1 MQTPPPLRS
10 RTDAPGR
17 RASSVDAAAG
27 PGGSSPAMDLQSRAG
42 EAAAL
47 LKALANPDR
56 LMLLCLLLDG
66 ERGVGE
72 LGDLSGLLQ
81 PSLSQQLGVLRAEHL
96 VSTRREG
103 KHVVYRLASPA
114 AVAVLNTLHGLFC
127 DAAPSG
133 RPSRPALPQPAGRQG
148 STLTRKAS

>member
-10 RTDAPGR
+10 RTADASR
-17 RASSVDAAAG
+17 RASSVVAAPG
-27 PGGSSPAMDLQSRAG
+27 PGGRSAASDLPARVG

-81 PSLSQQLGVLRAEHL
+81 PSLSQQLGVLRAERL
-96 VSTRREG
+96 VTTRREG

-114 AVAVLNTLHGLFC
+114 AVAVLDTLYGLFC
-127 DAAPSG
+127 DAAPAGQSA
-133 RPSRPALPQPAGRQG
+133 RPALPQPAGRQAP
-148 STLTRKAS
+148 TLSRKAS

>member
-1 MQTPPPLRS
+1 MQIPPPLRS
-10 RTDAPGR
+10 RTVATGH
-17 RASSVDAAAG
+17 RASSVVAAAD
-27 PGGSSPAMDLQSRAG
+27 PGGSSAAMELQARAG

-56 LMLLCLLLDG
+56 LMLLCLLLEG

-81 PSLSQQLGVLRAEHL
+81 PSLSQQLSVLRAEHL
-96 VSTRREG
+96 VTTRREG

-133 RPSRPALPQPAGRQG
+133 RSPRPELPTPAGRKAP
-148 STLTRKAS
+148 TLIRKAS